1 MSETEYLAFID
12 PIKHKIFRL
21 SKRFLVSVDEAEDA
35 TQDVLLK
42 LWKNRKRLSTISN
55 PEAFAMTM
63 TKNHCFDRL
72 KSRQA
77 SNLKIIHSNFTGYE
91 SLEMRIENN
100 DSINLINK
108 LINLLPE
115 KQRLVIQ
122 LRDIECYEF
131 KEISE
136 IIGMN
141 ETAIRVTLSRARKK
155 LRNELIKLHNYGTQ

>member
-1 MSETEYLAFID
+1 
-12 PIKHKIFRL
+12 
-21 SKRFLVSVDEAEDA
+21 
-35 TQDVLLK
+35 
-42 LWKNRKRLSTISN
+42 
-55 PEAFAMTM
+55 
-63 TKNHCFDRL
+63 
-72 KSRQA
+72 
-77 SNLKIIHSNFTGYE
+77 LKIIHSNFTGYE
-91 SLEMRIENN
+91 SLERRIENN